1 MRREWIEIQRTLYHT
16 ATVWSPSMR
25 REWIEIADFAKDAF
39 ENMVSLHAEGV
50 DLNITVTIIHYI
62 LIASPSMRREWI
74 EITGHDA

>member
-50 DLNITVTIIHYI
+50 D
-62 LIASPSMRREWI
+62 
-74 EITGHDA
+74 